1 MTSRSDLVSWEVEPR
16 GSELHVRLRGRVDA
30 DGLSRLWRELV
41 PEVRRA
47 GAPRLVVDAGE
58 AELCGVSCMAVLAE
72 IRDVQRKA
80 GREAEIRGLSPRLS
94 TLLDRFRTEESDRPE
109 GPGRGG
115 AVRLLGA
122 LGRRADAAFRNARE
136 ALAFVGEATR
146 QLGRAVRDPR
156 RLRGR
161 EILRTATRAG
171 ADALPIVILLGFL
184 MGVILAFQSA
194 SSLQRFGAEGYVAEL
209 VGLSMAKELGPL
221 MAAIVL
227 AARSGS
233 AFAAEI
239 GTMKINEE
247 LDALTT
253 MGVPPHRFLV
263 LPRVAGAVLAVPFLS
278 VFTIFAGLF
287 GGLLIVNTFGMP
299 LASYVERIA
308 RTVPLS
314 AYLASLGKT
323 FAFGLLVGGVACLR
337 GLQTE
342 TGPMSVGAS
351 TTRSVVSGIVLIIVA
366 DAFFSFLFY
375 RWGI

>member
-1 MTSRSDLVSWEVEPR
+1 MTARSDLVSWEVEPR
-16 GSELHVRLRGRVDA
+16 GRETHVRLRGRMDA

-41 PEVRRA
+41 PELRRA
-47 GAPRLVVDAGE
+47 APARLVVDAGE
-58 AELCGVSCMAVLAE
+58 AQLCGVSCVAVLAE
-72 IRDVQRKA
+72 LRDVQRRD
-80 GREAEIRGLSPRLS
+80 GREAEIRGLSDRYAALLERVPAAEAEFPAGTRRARPARLM
-94 TLLDRFRTEESDRPE
+94 
-109 GPGRGG
+109 
-115 AVRLLGA
+115 AA
-122 LGRRADAAFRNARE
+122 LGRRTAAALCDGRE
-136 ALAFVGEATR
+136 ALAFVGEAAR
-146 QLGRAVRDPR
+146 QLGRALGEPR
-156 RLRGR
+156 HLRAR
-161 EILRTATRAG
+161 EIFRTATRAG

-209 VGLSMAKELGPL
+209 VGLSMVKELGPL

-287 GGLLIVNTFGMP
+287 GGLLIVQTFGMP
-299 LASYVERIA
+299 LASYVERIS
-308 RTVPLS
+308 RTVPLA

-342 TGPMSVGAS
+342 SGPMSVGAA
-351 TTRSVVSGIVLIIVA
+351 TTRSVVSGIVLIIIA

-375 RWGI
+375 RWEI